1 MFKVII
7 KKASDLSHIGWRTF
21 DTAEIA
27 NAWLDEVSPSGAW
40 GKPAYTE
47 IIPAVID
54 DEGNELE
61 PEQTI
66 EHAAEF
72 TVEIVDITEQIED
85 EKGIQK
91 NLARMAF
98 GQRLMAELAMQNQ
111 KDIALNLLTVDDVIR
126 TESELRDVQRLI
138 SNGSL
143 PLALG
148 LLQTLP
154 LIHMTQEKKAYF
166 IGKITQYLSTE
177 V

>member
-1 MFKVII
+1 MIKVLI
-7 KKASDLSHIGWRTF
+7 KDLEGNLKFLGEFSDTIQAQEWVDKGSLLERF
-21 DTAEIA
+21 
-27 NAWLDEVSPSGAW
+27 

-47 IIPAVID
+47 IIPPIID

-72 TVEIVDITEQIED
+72 TVEIVDITEKIED
-85 EKGIQK
+85 EKNIQK
-91 NLARMAF
+91 NLNRMAF

-111 KDIALNLLTVDDVIR
+111 KDIAQNLLTVDDVIR

-166 IGKITQYLSTE
+166 IGKITQYLSAE
-177 V
+177 I